1 MKPTPAQREMAARS
15 REALAERQGWPSGV
29 LPTCVGLER
38 GHPGWDVM
46 WLPENRSKG
55 FEREA
60 GFAATRLDATLEDA
74 DELRPGRPHQ
84 QPRVFAADPVE
95 LVAKMAAMDER
106 IAAAVEADRRQWR
119 VMRGL

>member
-1 MKPTPAQREMAARS
+1 MKPSPAQRQMAVRN
-15 REALAERQGWPSGV
+15 RELIAERCGWPDGI
-29 LPTCVGLER
+29 LPTCVELER
-38 GHPGWDVM
+38 QHPGWDVG
-46 WLPENRSKG
+46 WLPENRIKG

-60 GFAATRLDATLEDA
+60 GFVATRLGATLEDS

-84 QPRVFAADPVE
+84 QPRVFAADPVG
-95 LVAKMAAMDER
+95 LVAKMAAMEER